1 MKKNS
6 KIDVNGTPVSI
17 TRIEQG
23 EFISLTDIAK
33 HRNPDAPADIIKNWL
48 RNKNTIELLG
58 LWEKLHNSDFKLVEF
73 DQFRKEAGLNHFV
86 LSPMKW
92 IETTNAIGLMSK
104 SGRYGGTFAHT
115 DIAMEFA
122 SWVSVEFKLYLIKEF
137 QVLKEAQA
145 QELEWNVNRHLT
157 KINYRIHA
165 DSVKQHL
172 IPPSI
177 KAKDIGFIYAS
188 EADLLNLALFGKTA
202 GQWRSEHPGEKGN
215 MRDNANVAQLL
226 CLANLESL
234 NSMLIVEGVAADDR
248 LEKLNQAAIYQ
259 LGLLT
264 QDATVK
270 KLESGKV

>member
-86 LSPMKW
+86 LSPMKL